1 MGRTNPKQQLQYTW
15 QVLFL
20 VCFTEKLKNNKCWN
34 GKDKPI
40 TAIYN
45 KIFLIDISTISG
57 SLQLRDLFN
66 FQFFVKFFIA
76 NFALLQTYFF
86 SFLIYFFF
94 FNLLN

>member
-1 MGRTNPKQQLQYTW
+1 MPESDARSVGIQLTELEPWLEAKKQKQQLQYTW

-45 KIFLIDISTISG
+45 IGKDFLISISTISG

-66 FQFFVKFFIA
+66 FKFFCIA
-76 NFALLQTYFF
+76 NFALL
-86 SFLIYFFF
+86 
-94 FNLLN
+94 